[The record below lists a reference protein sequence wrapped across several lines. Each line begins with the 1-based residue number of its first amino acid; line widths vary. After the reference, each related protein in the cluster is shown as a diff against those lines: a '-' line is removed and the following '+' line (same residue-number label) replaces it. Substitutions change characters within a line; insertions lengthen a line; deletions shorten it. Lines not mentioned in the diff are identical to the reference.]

1 MYTDS
6 IIEEVW
12 RNRNSY
18 VEEHHHDISEIMEDL
33 IQRQKN
39 TNRKVVNLSKA
50 PNKNMHTDKPKLR
63 RSAL

>member
-12 RNRNSY
+12 RNRKSY
-18 VEEHHHDISEIMEDL
+18 VEEHNYDISEIMEDL

-39 TNRKVVNLSKA
+39 TNRKVVSFSKA
-50 PNKNMHTDKPKLR
+50 PNENMQSDKVELQ
-63 RSAL
+63 S